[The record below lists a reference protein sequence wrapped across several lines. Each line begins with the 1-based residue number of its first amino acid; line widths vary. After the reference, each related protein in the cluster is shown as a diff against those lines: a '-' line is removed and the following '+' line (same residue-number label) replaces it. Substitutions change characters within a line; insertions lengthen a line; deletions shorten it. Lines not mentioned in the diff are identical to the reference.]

1 MHLTPEQWIFGA
13 VAAFLI
19 GCSKTGVPGVG
30 ILAIPLLAQAFGG
43 RASVGIMTPM
53 LLFGDCF
60 AVAWY
65 RQHAQW
71 DKLRALLP
79 WVLVGMTAGAA
90 LLWRLG
96 EAKGGKDALNV
107 LIGALVLA
115 MLAVHLARARWNERF
130 TLTSPGAV
138 AATGGIAGFATTVS
152 NAAGPVLGIYMT
164 GLRLP
169 KTQFMGTTAWYY
181 FLFNSLKLPIYV
193 TLTFLNPGRPILTVQ
208 SARFDLAMFPVILL
222 GVFLGR
228 WLLPRVPQKRFDD
241 LVLILAALAAAK
253 LILG

>member
-1 MHLTPEQWIFGA
+1 MHLTPDQWILGA
-13 VAAFLI
+13 VAALLI
-19 GCSKTGVPGVG
+19 GCSKTGVPGVA
-30 ILAIPLLAQAFGG
+30 ILSVPLLAQAFGG
-43 RASVGIMTPM
+43 RASLGIMTPM

-71 DKLRALLP
+71 ERLRELMP
-79 WVLVGMTAGAA
+79 SVLVGMAAGAA
-90 LLWRLG
+90 LLWWLG
-96 EAKGGKDALNV
+96 DAKGGKEVMNV
-107 LIGALVLA
+107 VIGVLVLA
-115 MLAVHLARARWNERF
+115 MLAVHLARARWNERI

-169 KTQFMGTTAWYY
+169 KSQFMGTTAWYY
-181 FLFNSLKLPIYV
+181 FLFNSIKLPIYIA
-193 TLTFLNPGRPILTVQ
+193 LTFLNPASPILTLQ
-208 SARFDLAMFPVILL
+208 SARFDLAMIPVILL
-222 GVFLGR
+222 GVYLGR

-241 LVLILAALAAAK
+241 LVLILAAVAAVK
-253 LILG
+253 LMLG